1 MVTGSHAP
9 APVACIIL
17 GGVGEG
23 DVAEGTIPGGAV
35 TPRQIGAMLALGTI
49 WGSSYLFIKLLV
61 DAVDPITIIA
71 FRMVLG
77 ALTLGV
83 ILLAQRR
90 RLPAWGTTWGH
101 LAVMSLLGNLLPFWL
116 IAWSQKHTTSALAAV
131 LNAAIPLF
139 TLLIAATAFRME
151 RITPNRVAGIALGMV
166 GVGFLTGRSVL
177 DYESSGGLGAL
188 ALLAASLCYG
198 FAFAYARRFVRGNP
212 LSNVTAQLG
221 MGAIV
226 IAPVAL
232 LVGSIE
238 TDRLAA
244 TDIAGWVVLSA
255 VGTGLAYV
263 IYYALIAEMGATA
276 ASFVT
281 YIIPVVG
288 IILGWAVLDEHL
300 AWTGFLGM
308 ALIVV
313 GVWVSVGRRQQ
324 VSEGRYQQRAESP

>member
-1 MVTGSHAP
+1 VSEP
-9 APVACIIL
+9 KS
-17 GGVGEG
+17 
-23 DVAEGTIPGGAV
+23 GAV
-35 TPRQIGAMLALGTI
+35 TPRQVTLMLALGTI
-49 WGSSYLFIKLLV
+49 WGSSYLFIKNLV
-61 DAVDPITIIA
+61 DAADPVTIIA
-71 FRMVLG
+71 VRMVLG
-77 ALTLGV
+77 AITLGA
-83 ILLAQRR
+83 ILLLQRR
-90 RLPAWGTTWGH
+90 MLPAWGTVWGH

-166 GVGFLTGRSVL
+166 GVAFLTGSSVL
-177 DYESSGGLGAL
+177 DFGSSGGLGAL
-188 ALLAASLCYG
+188 ALLGASLCYG

-226 IAPVAL
+226 IVPVAL
-232 LVGSIE
+232 ATGWVE
-238 TDRLAA
+238 TDKLAA
-244 TDIAGWVVLSA
+244 TDIAGWIILSA

-263 IYYALIAEMGATA
+263 IYYGLIAEMGATA

-288 IILGWAVLDEHL
+288 VILGWVILDERL
-300 AWTGFLGM
+300 AWTGFVGM

-313 GVWVSVGRRQQ
+313 GVWVSVGTR
-324 VSEGRYQQRAESP
+324 ESGSGTPG

>member
-1 MVTGSHAP
+1 VSEP
-9 APVACIIL
+9 KS
-17 GGVGEG
+17 
-23 DVAEGTIPGGAV
+23 GAV
-35 TPRQIGAMLALGTI
+35 TPRQVTLMLALGTI
-49 WGSSYLFIKLLV
+49 WGSSYLFIKNLV
-61 DAVDPITIIA
+61 DAADPVTIIA
-71 FRMVLG
+71 VRMVLG
-77 ALTLGV
+77 AITLGA
-83 ILLAQRR
+83 ILLLQRR
-90 RLPAWGTTWGH
+90 MLPAWGTVWGH

-166 GVGFLTGRSVL
+166 GVAFLTGSSVL
-177 DYESSGGLGAL
+177 DFGSSGGLGAL
-188 ALLAASLCYG
+188 ALLGASLCYG

-226 IAPVAL
+226 IVPVAL
-232 LVGSIE
+232 ATGWVE
-238 TDRLAA
+238 TDKLAA
-244 TDIAGWVVLSA
+244 TDIAGWIILSA

-263 IYYALIAEMGATA
+263 IYYGLIAEMGATA

-288 IILGWAVLDEHL
+288 VILGWVILDERL
-300 AWTGFLGM
+300 AWTGFVGM

-313 GVWVSVGRRQQ
+313 GVWVSVGRRD
-324 VSEGRYQQRAESP
+324 GA